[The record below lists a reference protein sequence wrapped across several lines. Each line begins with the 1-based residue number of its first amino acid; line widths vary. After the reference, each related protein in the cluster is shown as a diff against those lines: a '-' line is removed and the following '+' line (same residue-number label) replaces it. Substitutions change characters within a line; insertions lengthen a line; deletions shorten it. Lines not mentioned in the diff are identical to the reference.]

1 MWHTGLVENHR
12 LQIEHPSLFFLPL
25 LITFFFAP
33 SFSVLLPQKHQN
45 SLPLET
51 DILMTQTLNEK
62 ERMWKWKGPL
72 LANDSG
78 YWYIPVTWP
87 LAKLARSLK
96 ATPTGNGI
104 NPQLGWSN
112 SLLSLFRVWTTT
124 SAILTEKNK
133 GVRPQGLTEA
143 SLHVLPNWF
152 NDCNYLLGCM
162 FCRGRLMASK
172 TYADRRKLGE
182 GALSKRNYS
191 AGKKSHKVAERDTSY
206 WVGDIE

>member
-1 MWHTGLVENHR
+1 M
-12 LQIEHPSLFFLPL
+12 
-25 LITFFFAP
+25 
-33 SFSVLLPQKHQN
+33 
-45 SLPLET
+45 
-51 DILMTQTLNEK
+51 
-62 ERMWKWKGPL
+62 ERTL

-96 ATPTGNGI
+96 AIPTGNGI

-112 SLLSLFRVWTTT
+112 SLLSLFRTSTTT
-124 SAILTEKNK
+124 SAILTETTK
-133 GVRPQGLTEA
+133 GVRPQGLTET

-182 GALSKRNYS
+182 GALSKRFTLQEKRAIKCRKRHILLGSRRRIIGVLRCVYAFVRIILLLWRCCIWSLVIFPEKN
-191 AGKKSHKVAERDTSY
+191 TP
-206 WVGDIE
+206 I